1 MKKDKDRRRG
11 NSDRRSV
18 NLISAVLSVL
28 LVVLA
33 AQLSD
38 GKGILHCLYFH
49 NSAFFLYSS
58 RSICYQNQPNHPK
71 PEPGSGQFER

>member
-38 GKGILHCLYFH
+38 GKGIILHFFVFLQFNNYFVQQQV
-49 NSAFFLYSS
+49 NLL
-58 RSICYQNQPNHPK
+58 PK
-71 PEPGSGQFER
+71 STKSPAT